1 MADISI
7 SNSVIVK
14 EPYKPIIAII
24 VIWTFLFSIIP
35 LDFAYGVPVPIQEN
49 QETPPE
55 YSPEDLANLQ
65 NNKEALIDQKNELLN
80 PSSDNEGVKRDG
92 DQVQPLEA
100 GADPIPGDF
109 DGNGLI
115 DYNDYY
121 IWRDANGSHEGDPYY
136 HPELDLNSDGV
147 IDIQDYIIMAQSY
160 YEQEGFG
167 GQQVGDL
174 NNDGK
179 LDRQDLE
186 LWQNELNNS
195 QRGDGRYL
203 PIGDMNFDDNIS
215 EEEKGILLEILGI
228 DDTQRGDLDGN
239 GVIDFDDFILW
250 RDANG
255 SHQGDPNHDP
265 SYDLNSDGAI
275 DVGDLLLI
283 LEDRYE
289 QLGASDVDVL
299 DFDRDGIVDFS
310 DIRHFIEVYYK
321 PADDPNAPWYPV
333 ASLCDLDMNGTVSEI
348 DIFVLVNL
356 YTYLELEQG
365 IPPHEVS
372 LAYDDLTLTLDSGKT
387 VGEVFSDSGEV
398 IGHFSKLIF
407 FSPHGDYT
415 GVIIIHLNDFT
426 NNPDPDPLVDSGAIL
441 IFING
446 DNEICDQGS
455 LIEADFEIV
464 NIPLIAEEL
473 ARWINATSGSGGLV
487 SIANEQMLYNIS
499 IEFRTTIVD
508 FILKKLERNPNYSLY
523 TGPEAVSRG
532 YIAWNFFNT
541 LLGRKPE
548 WDYFPSNL
556 ENLWTTTLNRLR
568 TLVGLLSPQNE
579 FEGTL
584 SLYYIVNKFTASKVD
599 IPLAIIEETVMH
611 LYNATTQSQDEQDE
625 IATFMHQLIKSRN
638 YVISSNIRELFVGY
652 IIDAGLLLNINYT
665 GHLGALIYVGT
676 EYTTSHLY
684 KISAACSNIFLG
696 HIDEAVDYYMQ
707 ILQASTVSSELK
719 KAAECL
725 YAIMAWIELPIVKL
739 ELVSNILVNRFDYIA
754 TTSAKKTTLKLIL
767 KILQRTDINT
777 TIESDLLDIVV
788 SAIPSLSINDTYEV
802 FNFLYPVYSKVETA
816 NIILAAVVQYISEH
830 IAELSISNRLDHIKN
845 NIIVGFAIS
854 IAKTD
859 EQKNILIP
867 IIEAFNP
874 QAADELYP
882 DYLQRLSIVTEIFR
896 QHSFIIKDM
905 GGYFA
910 KDMLSLERFI
920 TVFELGILNIGEILN
935 MLVMIPLDYV
945 DNIAGT
951 NKYGSVNL
959 FLNRWGDP
967 DFWTDWRFSAYRR
980 LLSGIFN
987 HELGH
992 GVDYSGF
999 YPEIDGLFYYLH
1011 KISGLDEDNYA
1022 EFHSHYVS
1030 SPGEDFAETYA
1041 QWQSKD
1047 GDPSINLFNTAVDLA
1062 QTGKA
1067 ILLEKLLFIMR
1078 FFIHQNGPE
1087 KSVYF
1092 YISTQDDYT
1101 AELRPV
1107 TMDTLGRIT
1116 SVNTGD
1122 RIIYFTYNNENRL
1135 IDVRISYPIYE
1146 HDTNLFGDSRVYNVK
1161 IFDNGWV
1168 RIETPDLKIIEGHLD
1183 DYLEFSPSVYWKVS
1197 VRGDGSVESL
1207 RIYQEKSGGKCLIS
1221 KRLFNSNNKL
1231 IAHFK
1236 KMGLSYVEAIIKDY
1250 DTKAKTRITIHSQNP
1265 GDLIEDLDLDNIDN
1279 YQHEEKVVYL
1289 YEDSLPFDEIP
1300 ITSGTDAQWAL
1311 DRPIITLYYKD
1322 GEIKSW
1328 HCEVFPEGVFI
1339 VQSGAD
1345 IAELLTDVSG
1355 RNPDNIN
1362 SLIQNGDDIKITLDQ
1377 TITLPAREVTYDYDC
1392 QRGILRFMDT
1402 NTWETVAEV
1411 EYPEVTVVTIDDRD
1425 YEIRITDGIFE
1436 LEAMFNPFTIEVS
1449 TNPYGNKNL
1458 TINVDGDYNA
1468 TVVWS
1473 GRTYEAKFAPDAMTI
1488 IITNPYQWSTNT
1500 EWVFKFNDTPAGY
1513 LLESLEMTHE
1523 SPYGKSITL
1532 YKFSEERMEF
1542 IDHRHESDNYNSLSH
1557 TSYFY
1562 DIINEKTLISAIDS
1576 YYHYESSYNGII
1588 HTGEGRYKTYYAYDQ
1603 NGDRTATVHVGNYAY
1618 DGRTNRYASYTL
1630 FSTDDNTIT
1639 TVYVYDVDPILLDS
1653 INSPSDYEI
1662 IDQYAHTKTVAFYE
1676 DPSFRWNKRKF
1687 SIEYAR
1693 NTEGEFIAKKV
1704 YDKNYQTY
1712 IVIGD
1717 PDIQSGETSD
1727 ILIKNWQKVLDDYN
1741 VTYGRAYSYDSETGQ
1756 REYLGYG
1763 LVFSKWVES
1772 DNGKWKQVSVVVDYP
1787 KDDRITL
1794 DDKEYLIEIDQ
1805 NGCVKLT
1812 EYIIL
1817 FEPTAYSLW
1826 IDAWRYYKQRKS
1838 LIDLL
1843 YSDDSEENYLTL
1855 KYNIP
1860 LVQ

>member
-1 MADISI
+1 MYEFLKGGGLYLYRNNYGESFLEELTVEKNFYSKRISSWDTTGKNYDWLYI
-7 SNSVIVK
+7 PPKEKAILAAIDGSGCIKHFYCVTLSYDPFYYRNVVLRMYWDEEKNPSVEVPLGDFFGIGHC
-14 EPYKPIIAII
+14 KPR
-24 VIWTFLFSIIP
+24 LFSSLMLSVNPGNP
-35 LDFAYGVPVPIQEN
+35 LPGGPLFTYGINCYFPMPFSKSAKVEIEN
-49 QETPPE
+49 QSDIPIEAFWYHINYQE
-55 YSPEDLANLQ
+55 Y
-65 NNKEALIDQKNELLN
+65 
-80 PSSDNEGVKRDG
+80 KR
-92 DQVQPLEA
+92 L
-100 GADPIPGDF
+100 
-109 DGNGLI
+109 
-115 DYNDYY
+115 
-121 IWRDANGSHEGDPYY
+121 
-136 HPELDLNSDGV
+136 
-147 IDIQDYIIMAQSY
+147 
-160 YEQEGFG
+160 
-167 GQQVGDL
+167 
-174 NNDGK
+174 
-179 LDRQDLE
+179 
-186 LWQNELNNS
+186 
-195 QRGDGRYL
+195 
-203 PIGDMNFDDNIS
+203 DDNIYRFHAS
-215 EEEKGILLEILGI
+215 WNREITKVEGKSAKVKNDPHDLDGVNLTGEENYTILDAQGNGQLIGILL
-228 DDTQRGDLDGN
+228 N
-239 GVIDFDDFILW
+239 
-250 RDANG
+250 
-255 SHQGDPNHDP
+255 
-265 SYDLNSDGAI
+265 
-275 DVGDLLLI
+275 
-283 LEDRYE
+283 
-289 QLGASDVDVL
+289 
-299 DFDRDGIVDFS
+299 
-310 DIRHFIEVYYK
+310 
-321 PADDPNAPWYPV
+321 
-333 ASLCDLDMNGTVSEI
+333 
-348 DIFVLVNL
+348 
-356 YTYLELEQG
+356 
-365 IPPHEVS
+365 
-372 LAYDDLTLTLDSGKT
+372 
-387 VGEVFSDSGEV
+387 
-398 IGHFSKLIF
+398 
-407 FSPHGDYT
+407 
-415 GVIIIHLNDFT
+415 
-426 NNPDPDPLVDSGAIL
+426 
-441 IFING
+441 
-446 DNEICDQGS
+446 
-455 LIEADFEIV
+455 
-464 NIPLIAEEL
+464 
-473 ARWINATSGSGGLV
+473 
-487 SIANEQMLYNIS
+487 
-499 IEFRTTIVD
+499 
-508 FILKKLERNPNYSLY
+508 
-523 TGPEAVSRG
+523 
-532 YIAWNFFNT
+532 
-541 LLGRKPE
+541 
-548 WDYFPSNL
+548 
-556 ENLWTTTLNRLR
+556 
-568 TLVGLLSPQNE
+568 
-579 FEGTL
+579 
-584 SLYYIVNKFTASKVD
+584 
-599 IPLAIIEETVMH
+599 
-611 LYNATTQSQDEQDE
+611 
-625 IATFMHQLIKSRN
+625 
-638 YVISSNIRELFVGY
+638 
-652 IIDAGLLLNINYT
+652 
-665 GHLGALIYVGT
+665 
-676 EYTTSHLY
+676 
-684 KISAACSNIFLG
+684 
-696 HIDEAVDYYMQ
+696 
-707 ILQASTVSSELK
+707 
-719 KAAECL
+719 
-725 YAIMAWIELPIVKL
+725 
-739 ELVSNILVNRFDYIA
+739 
-754 TTSAKKTTLKLIL
+754 
-767 KILQRTDINT
+767 
-777 TIESDLLDIVV
+777 
-788 SAIPSLSINDTYEV
+788 
-802 FNFLYPVYSKVETA
+802 
-816 NIILAAVVQYISEH
+816 
-830 IAELSISNRLDHIKN
+830 
-845 NIIVGFAIS
+845 
-854 IAKTD
+854 
-859 EQKNILIP
+859 
-867 IIEAFNP
+867 
-874 QAADELYP
+874 
-882 DYLQRLSIVTEIFR
+882 
-896 QHSFIIKDM
+896 
-905 GGYFA
+905 
-910 KDMLSLERFI
+910 
-920 TVFELGILNIGEILN
+920 
-935 MLVMIPLDYV
+935 V